1 MLNFIKKITGKAS
14 IPAWVGIVVAG
25 LTILVTLLTGGTAT
39 ENFTGK
45 DGSEYQVVVV
55 MPEGVLDL
63 IEKCDLKKVGDT
75 CPVAISVT
83 ATMTKEPT
91 VAPVVAPPADVVVV
105 PPKEV
110 KGVKL
115 PNIKLSEKD
124 TAIVPLPDKVVV
136 EDKVP
141 VSAETV
147 PEKKEEPK

>member
-14 IPAWVGIVVAG
+14 IPSWIGIVVAG
-25 LTILVTLLTGGTAT
+25 LTILVTILVGGTAT

-45 DGSEYQVVVV
+45 NGSEYQVVVV

-91 VAPVVAPPADVVVV
+91 VAPVVTPPADVVVDTTPIV
-105 PPKEV
+105 PVTV
-110 KGVKL
+110 KV
-115 PNIKLSEKD
+115 I
-124 TAIVPLPDKVVV
+124 PLPDKVVV
-136 EDKVP
+136 EDKAP
-141 VSAETV
+141 VTAETV
-147 PEKKEEPK
+147 PEKKVEPK